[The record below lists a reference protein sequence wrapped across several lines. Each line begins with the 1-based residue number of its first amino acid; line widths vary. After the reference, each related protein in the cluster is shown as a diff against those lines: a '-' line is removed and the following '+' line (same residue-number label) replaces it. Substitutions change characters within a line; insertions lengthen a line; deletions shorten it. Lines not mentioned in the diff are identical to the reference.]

1 MILIVNKDNASLLLL
16 SAIII
21 IIIIIII
28 IMTWGMT
35 KWLTLFIG
43 GIDTSA

>member
-16 SAIII
+16 SAI

>member
-16 SAIII
+16 SA